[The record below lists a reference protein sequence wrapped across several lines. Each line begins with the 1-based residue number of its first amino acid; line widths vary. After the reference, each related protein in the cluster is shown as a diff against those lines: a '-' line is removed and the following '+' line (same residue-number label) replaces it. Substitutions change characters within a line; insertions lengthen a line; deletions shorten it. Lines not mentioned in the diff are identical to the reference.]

1 MGVGSYGLA
10 DTVNLT
16 ADSEYD
22 PRARAITTEQ
32 IHHTAW
38 ANDAGCRA
46 LMDPGGRTVSANYLL
61 LMDGRLMEVVPL
73 GMRAY
78 TSASGFDHESVT
90 IEVVNQT
97 NGPEWG
103 ISEKQRQ
110 RLATLARDLRALGL
124 IRHLNRGVGGILG
137 HFEVP
142 GTYATSCP
150 GPDMHLDHISW
161 LANNPGSWAG
171 GEVIPIGDDEM
182 SLIADGAGV
191 LHFADEYGTEPLAT
205 YVSPDMDNGT
215 VVAATNKAFG
225 NYAQLSQWEFDV
237 VTALVARRNAA
248 IRAAE
253 LAAFA
258 QAIRPDIDA
267 ADLETALR
275 AVVGD
280 GLDFELDPDAERR
293 LAEVVNDERDAREK
307 LRLNVVDDA

>member
-1 MGVGSYGLA
+1 
-10 DTVNLT
+10 
-16 ADSEYD
+16 
-22 PRARAITTEQ
+22 
-32 IHHTAW
+32 
-38 ANDAGCRA
+38 
-46 LMDPGGRTVSANYLL
+46 
-61 LMDGRLMEVVPL
+61 
-73 GMRAY
+73 
-78 TSASGFDHESVT
+78 
-90 IEVVNQT
+90 
-97 NGPEWG
+97 
-103 ISEKQRQ
+103 
-110 RLATLARDLRALGL
+110 
-124 IRHLNRGVGGILG
+124 
-137 HFEVP
+137 
-142 GTYATSCP
+142 
-150 GPDMHLDHISW
+150 
-161 LANNPGSWAG
+161 
-171 GEVIPIGDDEM
+171 M